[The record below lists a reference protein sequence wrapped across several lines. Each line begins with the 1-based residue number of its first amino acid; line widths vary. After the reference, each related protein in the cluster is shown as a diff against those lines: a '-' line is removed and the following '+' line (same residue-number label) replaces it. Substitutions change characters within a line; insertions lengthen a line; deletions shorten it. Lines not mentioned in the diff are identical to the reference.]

1 MNAMES
7 PPQLMEHNRIRIM
20 VVDDTA
26 VNRNLMEGFLRRL
39 GFQSFSARDGQE
51 AVQLFHQERP
61 DMILMDL
68 MMPVMDGFEA
78 TRRIRQAQGDRWVPI
93 VILSALTS
101 EKDMVAGLEAQ
112 ADDYMA
118 KPISFP
124 VFAAKMRAMLR
135 LLQAQRNLED
145 ALGRMET
152 ITNAV
157 IDGIISID
165 ESGLIQ
171 SSNPA
176 AAHIFGYSQAEMRG
190 QNINIL
196 MPEPYHSTHDGYLS
210 HFRAT
215 GERKIIGSL
224 RELSG
229 RRRNGEVFPLEL
241 GVSVVDLPDRRIFI
255 GVVRDITERLRVRQE
270 LAENASRLQAYHD
283 EQEREQELAKS
294 IMVRQ
299 LRRDWLQD
307 PRIDYAVVPASKHF
321 SGDLVVAAHHNGT
334 LYAMLADATGHGL
347 AAALSAQ
354 PALSTFYRVAG
365 EGVSL
370 ATLVAEIND
379 ALATTLP
386 VGRFVGASIL
396 RIDQTSG
403 VGEIWVGGVP
413 EALLLDGGGA
423 VVREFPSVNLPLGI
437 VASAEIDL
445 VTDRFDLAKDLQVV
459 MYSDG
464 VLDAISQTG
473 LSFGSEKLREAL
485 RSRPG
490 EERLGAA
497 RSALAAHLG
506 GANAHDDMSLLFVD
520 CTRS

>member
-7 PPQLMEHNRIRIM
+7 PAQLMEHNRIRVM

-51 AVQLFHQERP
+51 AVQLFQQERP

-165 ESGLIQ
+165 ENGSIQ

-176 AAHIFGYSQAEMRG
+176 AAEIFGYSQGEMHGR
-190 QNINIL
+190 NVNFL
-196 MPEPYHSTHDGYLS
+196 MPEPYHSAHDGYLA

-215 GERKIIGSL
+215 GERNVIGSL
-224 RELSG
+224 REVSG

-270 LAENASRLQAYHD
+270 LADNAARLQAYHD
-283 EQEREQELAKS
+283 EQEREQELAQS

-299 LRRDWLQD
+299 LRLEWLED
-307 PRIDYAVVPASKHF
+307 PRIDYAVIPASRHF

-354 PALSTFYRVAG
+354 PALSTFYRVAR

-370 ATLVAEIND
+370 AALVAEIND
-379 ALATTLP
+379 ALTTTLP

-396 RIDQTSG
+396 RIDQASRS
-403 VGEIWVGGVP
+403 GEIWVGGVP
-413 EALLLDGGGA
+413 EALLLDGQGR
-423 VVREFPSVNLPLGI
+423 VVGEFPSANLPLGI
-437 VASAEIDL
+437 VSSGEIDL
-445 VTDRFDLAKDLQVV
+445 VTESFALGTGLQAV

-473 LSFGSEKLREAL
+473 VDFGPERLRDAL

-490 EERLGAA
+490 RARLGAV
-497 RSALAAHLG
+497 RDALASHLG

-520 CTRS
+520 CA